1 MTILVAYGTKMH
13 GTEGLAEMVGD
24 ALRVQGFEVDVTE
37 SREVGDV
44 SRYDAVIVGG
54 ALYEFR
60 WHKDAR
66 WFVKHHASEL
76 AGRPTWLFSCGPLDD
91 SASAGNIPPVKGV
104 QALMDE
110 VHARGHVT
118 FGGRLPDD
126 AHGLMAGA
134 MAKQHA
140 GDWRDDDQVRAW
152 VDSIVPELRTV
163 GVA

>member
-1 MTILVAYGTKMH
+1 MAILVAYGTKMH
-13 GTEGLAEMVGD
+13 GTEGLAESVGD
-24 ALRVQGFEVDVTE
+24 ELRAQGFEVDVTE
-37 SREVGDV
+37 ARDVGDV
-44 SRYDAVIVGG
+44 GTYDAVIVGG

-66 WFVKHHASEL
+66 RFVKHHASEL
-76 AGRPTWLFSCGPLDD
+76 AERPTWLFSSGPLDD
-91 SASAGNIPPVKGV
+91 SASAGEIPPVKGV

-134 MAKQHA
+134 MAKEHA
-140 GDWRDDDQVRAW
+140 GDWRDDVRVRAW
-152 VDSIVPELRTV
+152 VDSIVPELRS
-163 GVA
+163 GNGA